1 MYCLVLIG
9 DIRAPQMIHNKA
21 QLAGQSGPLFKRCN
35 AVVGQLRGSLRASR
49 QAAICG
55 VARS

>member
-9 DIRAPQMIHNKA
+9 GIRAPQLVYNKA
-21 QLAGQSGPLFKRCN
+21 QAAGQSWPLFKACN